1 MDIVFGYLFL
11 ILVGYLLGSIPSG
24 LIIGKLMSG
33 IDIREHGSG
42 NLGGTNAFRVLGFK
56 GGLIVTSADI
66 IKGVIPAYI
75 GLIWMGEMGA
85 IIAGTASVLGHAFPL
100 FAGFKGGKS
109 VATAVGVFLV
119 LMPYAVGASAIVFF
133 ITLFTTRYVSLA
145 SMLGAVVLAIAS
157 IALGKSVWIIIT
169 SILVAVF
176 LIYRHRGNI
185 QRILQGTESK
195 AKLWD

>member
-1 MDIVFGYLFL
+1 VDIIFDYLLL
-11 ILVGYLLGSIPSG
+11 ILIGYLLGSIPSG

-33 IDIREHGSG
+33 VDIREHGSG

-56 GGLIVTSADI
+56 GGLIVISADI
-66 IKGVIPAYI
+66 AKGIIPAFI
-75 GLIWMGEMGA
+75 GLIWMGELGA

-119 LMPYAVGASAIVFF
+119 LMPWAIGVAAIVFF
-133 ITLFTTRYVSLA
+133 TTLFTTRYVSLA
-145 SMLGAVVLAIAS
+145 SMLGAITLV
-157 IALGKSVWIIIT
+157 IT
-169 SILVAVF
+169 SIVLVKSYWIILASILVVIF

-185 QRILQGTESK
+185 KRILRGTENK